1 MIRIKLLHL
10 RVSMTS
16 LSRKNLLKPL
26 SIAVCLAVAVF
37 AGLPTFAQVSSSN
50 TAIRPRITSP
60 LTDADRAVLT
70 GSRHPR
76 AIAAEAIGS
85 VPATMKLQG
94 MSLVFSRT
102 PSQQEDLDALIAA
115 QQNPASPLYHQWL
128 TPDQFAA
135 RFGVAEADI
144 AATESWLQSQGF
156 AIDSVSRSRNA
167 IFFSGNA
174 GMVGSAFGAPLHYY
188 RGAAVGNRPAGTHF
202 APSTDLSVPSA
213 LASSVLAIMNL
224 SSFRPHSQI
233 VLPGPLSPKP
243 SFTSSQTGN
252 HFLTPGDIATI
263 YDITPAYNSG
273 FTGANQSIV
282 VIGQSAVA
290 LADITAFQTAVG
302 ISTKAPI
309 PVLVPSSGT
318 ASVFSGDE
326 SESDLD
332 LEYSSTIA
340 KGSQVYFVFT
350 GNATNYNAFDS
361 LKYAVDERL
370 APIISSSY
378 GACETSLGQANF
390 TALDAILAQAATQG
404 QTVVSSAG
412 DNGSTDCHAVTTLT
426 VAQQDAIA
434 VDYPA
439 SSQYVT
445 GIGGTEFPAA
455 DVVTCNNQ
463 YFEAPV
469 GSSCSIGGTYTAG
482 TGSVDVVSSAKSY
495 IPEVVWN
502 DDAAFL
508 AQGSTTPISAGG
520 GGVSVYTKQP
530 TWQSGTIGGVAF
542 PTLGNGY
549 RLVPDISMTASP
561 GNAPFAYCTSDTSSW
576 YTVANGAT
584 TPPYQTASCNNGLR
598 DASLGNLTLAGG
610 TSFDAPIFAG
620 LVAIINQSQNST
632 GQGVINPTLYS
643 IAGSSKYSTAFHDI
657 VTGGNQCLGG
667 ITYCG
672 TTGSQLTDYAAT
684 TGYDPA
690 SGLGS
695 IDFYNLLTAWPNYT
709 TASAVPSSTTTLTAA
724 TTTPAASAPDLVT
737 ITVAS
742 LVANP
747 VAPSGTISLVVDGG
761 TPKSLT
767 LASGVATYSFSS
779 ATVGAHVLVATYSG
793 DANFGAST
801 GSLTLSIPGAT
812 GTGPSFTLAAT
823 APAAVAAGSSTSST
837 INVTPAAGYTGT
849 VNMTISIPSNLNN
862 FCYSVSNSV
871 VTSVSNK
878 PSLLT
883 MYTSAATCNTMGLTV
898 LKRPAVGGAHGMALS
913 TPFGPAAP
921 ASPWKRL
928 PIPAALAGGLLLI
941 GLRRRSRLL
950 RAGLGVGLLVV
961 FSLTGLGLTGC
972 SNTSTNGTTSNT
984 AAGTYSIT
992 VTGVDSVNPTITA
1005 STTLTLT
1012 VN

>member
-1 MIRIKLLHL
+1 
-10 RVSMTS
+10 MTS
-16 LSRKNLLKPL
+16 LSLKTVLKPL
-26 SIAVCLAVAVF
+26 SIAACFAVAVC
-37 AGLPTFAQVSSSN
+37 ASLPSVAQVTSSD

-60 LTDADRAVLT
+60 ITNADRALLA
-70 GSRHPR
+70 GSRIPG
-76 AIAAEAIGS
+76 AVAAEDIGG
-85 VPATMKLQG
+85 VPSTMKLQG

-102 PSQQEDLDALIAA
+102 QAQQADLDSLVAA
-115 QQNPASPLYHQWL
+115 QQNHASPLYHQWL

-135 RFGVAEADI
+135 RFGVADADI

-174 GMVGSAFGAPLHYY
+174 GMVAEAFGAPLHYY
-188 RGAAVGNRPAGTHF
+188 RGAAVGNRAAMTHF
-202 APSTDLSVPSA
+202 APSTELSVPAA

-243 SFTSSQTGN
+243 QFTSGQTGN

-282 VIGQSAVA
+282 IIGQSAVA
-290 LADITAFQTAVG
+290 LSDITAFQTAVG

-309 PVLVPSSGT
+309 PVLVPNSGT
-318 ASVFSGDE
+318 ATIYSGDE

-350 GNATNYNAFDS
+350 GSATNYNAFDS
-361 LKYAVDERL
+361 LQYAVDERL

-378 GACETSLGQANF
+378 GACETSLGQANY

-426 VAQQDAIA
+426 AAQQDALA

-445 GIGGTEFPAA
+445 GMGGTEFPAA
-455 DVVTCNNQ
+455 DVVSGNNT
-463 YFEAPV
+463 YF
-469 GSSCSIGGTYTAG
+469 TAAANS
-482 TGSVDVVSSAKSY
+482 TTDVVNSAKSY

-508 AQGSTTPISAGG
+508 AAGSTTPVSSGG

-542 PTLGNGY
+542 PTVGNGY

-561 GNAPFAYCTSDTSSW
+561 GYAAFAYCTSDTSSW
-576 YTVANGAT
+576 YTAANGAT

-598 DASLGNLTLAGG
+598 DASSGNLTLAGG

-620 LVAIINQSQNST
+620 LMALINQSQNAT
-632 GQGVINPTLYS
+632 GQGVINPILYS
-643 IAGSSKYSTAFHDI
+643 IAKTSAYSTAFHDI
-657 VTGGNQCLGG
+657 TTGGNQCAAGV
-667 ITYCG
+667 TYCG
-672 TTGSQLTDYAAT
+672 AAGPQTTNYMAT

-695 IDFYNLLTAWPNYT
+695 IDFYNLLKAWPNYA

-724 TTTPAASAPDLVT
+724 TTTPAASAADMVT
-737 ITVAS
+737 ITVAPLATSAMVPTGTVS
-742 LVANP
+742 LA
-747 VAPSGTISLVVDGG
+747 VDGG

-767 LASGVATYSFSS
+767 LAAGVATYSFSS

-793 DANFGAST
+793 DANFGASS
-801 GSLTLSIPGAT
+801 GSLTLAIPGAT
-812 GTGPSFTLAAT
+812 TTGGPSFTLAAT
-823 APAAVAAGSSTSST
+823 AAAAITAGSSATST
-837 INVTPAAGYTGT
+837 LNVTPAAGYTGT
-849 VNMTISIPSNLNN
+849 VNMTISIPANLNN

-871 VTSVSNK
+871 ITTVSNR
-878 PSLLT
+878 PGLLT
-883 MYTSAATCNTMGLTV
+883 MYTNAATCNTMGLTV
-898 LKRPAVGGAHGMALS
+898 LRRPAGGGAQGMALS
-913 TPFGPAAP
+913 VPFKPVGPSAP
-921 ASPWKRL
+921 SSPWKRV
-928 PIPAALAGGLLLI
+928 PVPAALAGGLLLI

-950 RAGLGVGLLVV
+950 RAGLGLGLIVM
-961 FSLTGLGLTGC
+961 FSLAGVGLTGC
-972 SNTSTNGTTSNT
+972 SNRSTNNTITTSNT
-984 AAGTYSIT
+984 AAGTYTIT
-992 VTGVDSVNPTITA
+992 VTGTDSVSPAITSSA
-1005 STTLTLT
+1005 TVTLT